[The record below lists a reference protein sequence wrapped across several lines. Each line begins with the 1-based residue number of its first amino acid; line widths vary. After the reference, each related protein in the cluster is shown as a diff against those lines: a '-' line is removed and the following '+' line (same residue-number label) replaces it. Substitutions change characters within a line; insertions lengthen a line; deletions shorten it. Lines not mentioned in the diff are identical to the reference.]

1 MEVQA
6 SARYIRMSPTKV
18 RLVIDV
24 VRGMKVR
31 EAQAQLAFMKKAAAE
46 PVLKLLNSAMANAT
60 HNFQMLQEDLY
71 IKSIVADGGPTLSR
85 FRPRA
90 FGRAAPIRKRSSHIS
105 IILDDVKN
113 RTRAK
118 AKPRPSD
125 EHPRALPYGR
135 AGRGKTTKIHEVKP

>member
-6 SARYIRMSPTKV
+6 SARFIHMSPTKV

-60 HNFQMLQEDLY
+60 HNFQLNQEQLY
-71 IKSIVADGGPTLSR
+71 IKSIVADGGPMLSR
-85 FRPRA
+85 FRARA

-105 IILDDVKN
+105 IVLDDVSN
-113 RTRAK
+113 RVRAK
-118 AKPRPSD
+118 KTKVKKPS
-125 EHPRALPYGR
+125 
-135 AGRGKTTKIHEVKP
+135 KTEVVKP